1 MTVRGIM
8 GYKGLRAAIV
18 TAIALVAFV
27 VAGSAF
33 ADTGTM
39 LGGYGGSSSTPNVV
53 VPPPPVL
60 TPPSVSSSQPP
71 VQQQAQP
78 AQSKPPKAQS
88 PPPATTAGVSATQP
102 APRTAGTSE
111 TLPFTGLD
119 VGVILGAGVVLLGVG
134 IALRRSAR
142 RES

>member
-60 TPPSVSSSQPP
+60 TPPSVSSSPPP
-71 VQQQAQP
+71 VQAPQP

-119 VGVILGAGVVLLGVG
+119 VGLILGAGVVLLGVG